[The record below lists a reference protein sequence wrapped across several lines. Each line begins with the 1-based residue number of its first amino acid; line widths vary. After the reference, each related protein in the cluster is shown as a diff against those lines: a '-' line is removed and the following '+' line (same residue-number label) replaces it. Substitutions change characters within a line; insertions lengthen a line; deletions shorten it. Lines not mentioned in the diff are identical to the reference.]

1 MKKEFLRKYWPNHEN
16 SQNQE
21 CDNVPGVSSAKIRN
35 VVPLDSKGSGE
46 GTPSK
51 RKCNF
56 NLEDAESPLK
66 KRKHIMNSFQ
76 IARTY
81 PIFRTSAV
89 IGNPTRTISG
99 LSLSVEPK
107 AD

>member
-1 MKKEFLRKYWPNHEN
+1 M
-16 SQNQE
+16 
-21 CDNVPGVSSAKIRN
+21 PGVSSAKTST

-51 RKCNF
+51 RKF
-56 NLEDAESPLK
+56 SLNLEDAESPLK
-66 KRKHIMNSFQ
+66 KRKYIMNLFQ
-76 IARTY
+76 IARTN
-81 PIFRTSAV
+81 PIIQSSAV
-89 IGNPTRTISG
+89 IGNPTEPLSG